1 MHCKRVI
8 CIKKIVS
15 KKIIHHFVALY
26 IFYIFLQY
34 HHKAND
40 YEKIPC
46 LSWIIILA
54 TLGLGSCNDN
64 IEVV

>member
-1 MHCKRVI
+1 MYQKRLYLKNNLSFC
-8 CIKKIVS
+8 CII
-15 KKIIHHFVALY
+15 Y

-64 IEVV
+64 NEVV